1 MQEMI
6 KSIYEAVSDIVLPFK
21 TLYPYQDIEADVD
34 TGVVT
39 FAPVKITNLT
49 LAGERLLRGLP
60 NSRASSEESEFAQ
73 AGEQLQTDNSLLVDS
88 VTQVSFQV
96 DIYKSINWKGTSEA
110 SPLSTFPRIQGQAP
124 QKCDFAT
131 LEQNK
136 LNHEN
141 MSAFDMAERLQ
152 TYLKSSQARDKFYN
166 DYKYE
171 LMPVWADITFQADFN
186 TYKKWVQIAQFEI
199 FITKMSSIILSDK
212 PLKNVVVSVA
222 EINTL
227 EDNNAY
233 SNFAD
238 RFLKTN

>member
-6 KSIYEAVSDIVLPFK
+6 KSIYEAVADIVTPFK

-34 TGVVT
+34 GGVVT

-49 LAGERLLRGLP
+49 LAGE
-60 NSRASSEESEFAQ
+60 
-73 AGEQLQTDNSLLVDS
+73 QLQADGSLLVDS
-88 VTQVSFQV
+88 VVQVCFQV

-141 MSAFDMAERLQ
+141 ISAFDVAERLQ
-152 TYLKSSQARDKFYN
+152 IYLKSSQARDKFYN

-171 LMPVWADITFQADFN
+171 LMPIWADITFQADFN

-199 FITKMSSIILSDK
+199 FITKMSAILLQDK

>member
-6 KSIYEAVSDIVLPFK
+6 KSIYEAVADIVTPFK
-21 TLYPYQDIEADVD
+21 TLYPYQEIEADVD
-34 TGVVT
+34 GGVVT
-39 FAPVKITNLT
+39 FAPTKIKNLT
-49 LAGERLLRGLP
+49 LAR
-60 NSRASSEESEFAQ
+60 EELQ
-73 AGEQLQTDNSLLVDS
+73 ADNVLIVDA
-88 VTQVSFQV
+88 VTEVCFEV

-171 LMPVWADITFQADFN
+171 LMPIWADITFQADFN

-199 FITKMSSIILSDK
+199 FITKMSNIILSDK

-222 EINTL
+222 EVSTL

>member
-6 KSIYEAVSDIVLPFK
+6 KSIYEAVADIVTPFK

-34 TGVVT
+34 GGVVK

-73 AGEQLQTDNSLLVDS
+73 AGEQLQADNSLLIDS
-88 VTQVSFQV
+88 VTQGSFQV
-96 DIYKSINWKGTSEA
+96 DIYKSISWNDNS
-110 SPLSTFPRIQGQAP
+110 I
-124 QKCDFAT
+124 
-131 LEQNK
+131 
-136 LNHEN
+136 
-141 MSAFDMAERLQ
+141 SAFDMAERLQ
-152 TYLKSSQARDKFYN
+152 IYLKSSQARDKFYN
-166 DYKYE
+166 NYKYE
-171 LMPVWADITFQADFN
+171 LMPIWADITFQADFN

>member
-1 MQEMI
+1 MQEII
-6 KSIYEAVSDIVLPFK
+6 KSIYEAVADIVTPFK

-34 TGVVT
+34 GGVVT
-39 FAPVKITNLT
+39 FAPTKIKNIT
-49 LAGERLLRGLP
+49 LAGEELHI
-60 NSRASSEESEFAQ
+60 
-73 AGEQLQTDNSLLVDS
+73 DNSLIVDA
-88 VTQVSFQV
+88 VTQVCFQV

-141 MSAFDMAERLQ
+141 ISAFDVAERLQ
-152 TYLKSSQARDKFYN
+152 IYLKSSQAREMFFN
-166 DYKYE
+166 DYQYE
-171 LMPVWADITFQADFN
+171 LMPVWSDITFQADFN

-212 PLKNVVVSVA
+212 PLKNIDVSVA
-222 EINTL
+222 EVSTL
-227 EDNNAY
+227 
-233 SNFAD
+233 
-238 RFLKTN
+238 K

>member
-6 KSIYEAVSDIVLPFK
+6 KSIYEAVADIVTPFK

-34 TGVVT
+34 NGVVT
-39 FAPVKITNLT
+39 FAPTKIKNIT
-49 LAGERLLRGLP
+49 LAGEQLR
-60 NSRASSEESEFAQ
+60 A
-73 AGEQLQTDNSLLVDS
+73 DNSLLIDS

-141 MSAFDMAERLQ
+141 ISAFDMAERLQ
-152 TYLKSSQARDKFYN
+152 IYLKSSQAQDKFYKAYN
-166 DYKYE
+166 YG
-171 LMPVWADITFQADFN
+171 LMPVWSDVTFQADFN

-199 FITKMSSIILSDK
+199 FITKISTILLQDK
-212 PLKNVVVSVA
+212 PLKNIKIEVNEV
-222 EINTL
+222 NTL
-227 EDNNAY
+227 NNTGETTWQ
-233 SNFAD
+233 NQ
-238 RFLKTN
+238 TP